1 MVKQVFIILVCIIV
15 PVQSFDLRDYIYDDA
30 NITEIEFSDILGE
43 GRPSGPSGP
52 SGADSQ
58 RGYSPL
64 SNSKTNLT
72 NSSNTTTTP
81 TTIPNPMATSF
92 PATTPS
98 STSST
103 TRTTTRTTT
112 PTRGTTTTT
121 TRKVDARSGN
131 NGQEIKRGDQQ
142 SASNGTG
149 GSKSDSQ
156 DDLPD
161 STTKTDGT
169 IFEQPVGRI
178 TEKTALENSLIKI
191 LLNTIQQHLDTRVER
206 DHPNPYGPVNFLIN
220 YFDIFISTNFCK

>member
-1 MVKQVFIILVCIIV
+1 MVKQVFIIFVCIIV

-30 NITEIEFSDILGE
+30 NITEIEFSDIFGE

-52 SGADSQ
+52 SGADSE

-64 SNSKTNLT
+64 SNTKTNL
-72 NSSNTTTTP
+72 TTTP
-81 TTIPNPMATSF
+81 TTIPNPMASSF

-98 STSST
+98 STSTT

-112 PTRGTTTTT
+112 TRGTTT
-121 TRKVDARSGN
+121 TRKVDAGSGN

-149 GSKSDSQ
+149 GSKSDRQ

-161 STTKTDGT
+161 STTETDGT
-169 IFEQPVGRI
+169 IFEQPVGANTGN
-178 TEKTALENSLIKI
+178 TEKTTLENSLIKI
-191 LLNTIQQHLDTRVER
+191 LLKTIQQHLDSTRVER
-206 DHPNPYGPVNFLIN
+206 DHPNPYGPVNFLMKL
-220 YFDIFISTNFCK
+220 F

>member
-30 NITEIEFSDILGE
+30 NITEIEFSDIFGE

-52 SGADSQ
+52 SGADSE

-64 SNSKTNLT
+64 SNTKTNL
-72 NSSNTTTTP
+72 TTTP
-81 TTIPNPMATSF
+81 TTIPNPMASSF

-98 STSST
+98 STS
-103 TRTTTRTTT
+103 TTTR
-112 PTRGTTTTT
+112 TTT
-121 TRKVDARSGN
+121 TRKVDAGSGN

-156 DDLPD
+156 DDLPN
-161 STTKTDGT
+161 STAETNGT
-169 IFEQPVGRI
+169 IFEQPVGANTGN
-178 TEKTALENSLIKI
+178 TEKTTLENSLIKI
-191 LLNTIQQHLDTRVER
+191 LLKTIQQHLDSTRVER
-206 DHPNPYGPVNFLIN
+206 DHPNPYGPVNFLMKL
-220 YFDIFISTNFCK
+220 F